1 VAAAERVSSPPE
13 PPVRVMLVDDAA
25 LVRQGI
31 ARLLADEGV
40 DVIRQL
46 SDATRLLQAVEADQP
61 DVVVLDVRMPPT
73 HTVEGLQ
80 AGAELKRRF
89 PHVGVLVLS
98 QHVETRHAV
107 ELLAEGNQGV
117 GYMLKERI
125 TRPAELLDAVR
136 RVAAG
141 GTAIDPDVVRIVFET
156 PRREDPMAILTAQ
169 ERKVLELVAEG
180 HSNDQIAQRL
190 AVTTRTVETHTSRI
204 FSKLGLEADAATHRR
219 VLAVLAHL
227 RVSANPPP

>member
-1 VAAAERVSSPPE
+1 
-13 PPVRVMLVDDAA
+13 MLVDDAA

-46 SDATRLLQAVEADQP
+46 SDATRLLQAVEADRP

-80 AGAELKRRF
+80 AGTELKRRF
-89 PHVGVLVLS
+89 PHIGVLVLS
-98 QHVETRHAV
+98 QHVEARHAV
-107 ELLAEGNQGV
+107 ELLADGNRGV

-125 TRPAELLDAVR
+125 SRPAELLDAVR

-141 GTAIDPDVVRIVFET
+141 GTAIDPDVVRIVLET
-156 PRREDPMAILTAQ
+156 PRREDPMALLTAQ

-204 FSKLGLEADAATHRR
+204 FNKLGLEAGAATHRR

>member
-1 VAAAERVSSPPE
+1 
-13 PPVRVMLVDDAA
+13 MLVDDAA

-73 HTVEGLQ
+73 HTVEGLE

-89 PHVGVLVLS
+89 PHIGVLVLS

-107 ELLAEGNQGV
+107 ELLAAGNQGV

-125 TRPAELLDAVR
+125 SRPAELLDAVR

-141 GTAIDPDVVRIVFET
+141 GTAIDPDVVRIVLRT
-156 PRREDPMAILTAQ
+156 PRREDPMALLTAQ

-204 FSKLGLEADAATHRR
+204 FTKLGLAADPATHRR

-227 RVSANPPP
+227 RVSAAPPR